1 MGGAYIAGG
10 FGGRFVAVWRKG
22 AVAVLIGSI
31 IAEQIK
37 AAIFLGEQHLCVARF
52 AELNG

>member
-1 MGGAYIAGG
+1 MGGAYIACG

-37 AAIFLGEQHLCVARF
+37 AAILLGEQHLCVARF